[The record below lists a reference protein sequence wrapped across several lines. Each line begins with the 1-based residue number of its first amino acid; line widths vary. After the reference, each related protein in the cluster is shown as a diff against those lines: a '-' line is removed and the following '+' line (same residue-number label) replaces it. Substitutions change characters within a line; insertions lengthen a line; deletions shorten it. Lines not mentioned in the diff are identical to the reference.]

1 MLKSMLCGK
10 RLSKFFM
17 IRNPNFSKKH
27 PSRSYD
33 NLCLSR
39 VRQNKWD
46 ICPWRERFYYRLF
59 LVALTRRI
67 YIMSCALLD
76 CLKRRF
82 CAEFQAGTC
91 NIIYKFAVSRAT
103 WKGCSESFSHGADSH
118 DLSKPL
124 PDTKIE
130 REGCFKKMN
139 GFLINFRI
147 LISAPSQH
155 AF

>member
-1 MLKSMLCGK
+1 MSCG
-10 RLSKFFM
+10 RQVYKFIN
-17 IRNPNFSKKH
+17 IRNPRISKKQA
-27 PSRSYD
+27 SGFYD
-33 NLCLSR
+33 NLCLSK
-39 VRQNKWD
+39 VRQNTWD
-46 ICPWRERFYYRLF
+46 ICPWRERFHYRLF

-118 DLSKPL
+118 GLSKRMS
-124 PDTKIE
+124 DTKTS
-130 REGCFKKMN
+130 RKCSF
-139 GFLINFRI
+139 
-147 LISAPSQH
+147 
-155 AF
+155 